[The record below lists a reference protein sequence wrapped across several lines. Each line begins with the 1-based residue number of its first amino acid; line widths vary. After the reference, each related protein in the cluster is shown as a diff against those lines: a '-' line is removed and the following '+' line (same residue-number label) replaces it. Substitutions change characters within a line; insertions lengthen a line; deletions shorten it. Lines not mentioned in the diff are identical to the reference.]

1 MAISKNIIRVS
12 IISYV
17 FVSASYPT
25 YLCCR
30 DIPISLCLPGM
41 KAIVSL
47 ISVRVLNF
55 SIAKLLK
62 YFKYA
67 TENLY

>member
-17 FVSASYPT
+17 
-25 YLCCR
+25 LCCR

-55 SIAKLLK
+55 SIANLLK

>member
-12 IISYV
+12 IIFYV
-17 FVSASYPT
+17 
-25 YLCCR
+25 LCCR

-55 SIAKLLK
+55 SITKILK

-67 TENLY
+67 TESLY